1 MDEVKRIVILS
12 HCIINVHSK
21 VKSWKKDENIRE
33 YDLIDFL
40 KILGENNI
48 GIVQLP
54 CPEMT
59 CYGLKRWGH
68 VKNQFDHP
76 HYRKLCRSLFEPI
89 LDQILEYRAN
99 GIEVLALLGI
109 YGSPTC
115 GVNRTCIGEWGGE
128 IGSNP
133 NLLGTIGTVS
143 GVTDSGIFMEEIK
156 SILKVHNIDIP
167 IIDYNKNYL
176 EMTLNEIKELL

>member
-1 MDEVKRIVILS
+1 MDETKRVVILS
-12 HCIINVHSK
+12 HCVLNEHSK
-21 VKSWKKDENIRE
+21 VKSWKEDENNKE
-33 YDLIDFL
+33 YNLIDFL
-40 KILGENNI
+40 TILSKNNI

-68 VKNQFDHP
+68 VKEQFDHP

-89 LDQILEYRAN
+89 LDQIIEYRAN
-99 GIEVLALLGI
+99 GVEVLSLVGI

-115 GVNRTCIGEWGGE
+115 GVNKTCIGQWGGE

-133 NLLGTIGTVS
+133 DLQGTIGNVY
-143 GVTDSGIFMEEIK
+143 GIDDMGILIEEIK
-156 SILKVHNIDIP
+156 KIFKDNDLDIP
-167 IIDYNKNYL
+167 MIDYNKNNL
-176 EMTLNEIKELL
+176 EITINEMKNLL